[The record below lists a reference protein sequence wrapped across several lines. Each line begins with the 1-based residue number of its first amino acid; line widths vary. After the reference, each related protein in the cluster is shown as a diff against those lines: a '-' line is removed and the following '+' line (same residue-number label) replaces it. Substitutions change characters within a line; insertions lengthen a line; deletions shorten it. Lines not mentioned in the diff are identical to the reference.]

1 MKIKLLFILLYH
13 SFSVILQKLGLIF
26 MGNAI
31 YVLII
36 QFRNEISWSEIP
48 FLRGAIIQA
57 LHGQANVL
65 YHNHT
70 GDTYRY
76 AYPLIQYK
84 RIRGR
89 AAVLCLK
96 EGTEAI
102 GEFLSEGNFSCMIGD
117 RPIQMEIERIVP
129 RKYVVQVWDSLF
141 HYRARRWLPL
151 NAENYRKYRELEGCA
166 EKITFLENILV
177 ANLLSFA
184 KGIGIHVEAQ
194 IQCKLLSVNA
204 PYPVVNKH
212 VKLMAFDV
220 EFKTNM
226 SLPDYIG
233 IGKNASIGYGIVT
246 HINHENK

>member
-1 MKIKLLFILLYH
+1 ME
-13 SFSVILQKLGLIF
+13 
-26 MGNAI
+26 NAI
-31 YVLII
+31 QVLII

-84 RIRGR
+84 RIRGK
-89 AAVLCLK
+89 AAILCLK
-96 EGTEAI
+96 EGTEVI
-102 GEFLSEGNFSCMIGD
+102 GEFLSEGNFSCMIGE
-117 RPIQMEIERIVP
+117 RPVRIEIEKMFP
-129 RKYVVQVWDSLF
+129 KKYTVQVWDSTF
-141 HYRARRWLPL
+141 RYRVRRWLPL
-151 NAENYRKYRELEGCA
+151 NAENYRKFREMDECA
-166 EKITFLENILV
+166 EKISFLENILV

-184 KGIGIHVEAQ
+184 KGMGILVEAQ
-194 IQCKLLSVNA
+194 IQCKLLSLSE
-204 PYPVVNKH
+204 PYSVVNKH

-226 SLPDYIG
+226 SLPDYVG

-246 HINHENK
+246 HINYENK